1 MKTVRRASKSV
12 SLCLVILMSVVFI
25 PCQTLMAAM
34 IGADTILDAG
44 RIENARATIRAA
56 LDREDVKD
64 ALTAQGVS
72 LEEARVRVDSLTDAE
87 VLALADRVDQLP
99 AGGSAIGVIAVAS
112 VVVFVI
118 LLTTDILGYTDLF
131 PFVKKHRI

>member
-1 MKTVRRASKSV
+1 MKIVRRASKPV

-25 PCQTLMAAM
+25 PCQTLMAGM

-44 RIENARATIRAA
+44 RLENARSTIRAT
-56 LDREDVKD
+56 LYREDVKN
-64 ALTAQGVS
+64 ALMAQGIPV
-72 LEEARVRVDSLTDAE
+72 EEAMARIDSLTDAE
-87 VLALADRVDQLP
+87 VIALADRIDQLP

-131 PFVKKHRI
+131 PFVKKHHM